1 MVPGAVLAQVWPLL
15 AFLGLLVAAAL
26 AYAVRSGD
34 GVPLE
39 LSWGLFLLAGPGV
52 VGSFVLHEGAHVV
65 ALRGAPGVTHV
76 AVERTLLRI
85 SVVPIGDLSPN
96 RAAGV
101 AAAGPGACVLVGAA
115 LWAGGVP
122 AAWCW
127 CYLAHGAMLLP
138 VFGDGRTLVRSLAL
152 RSSRSRR
159 PLRAAWRRSAGRRS
173 PRAPRASGAPGA
185 SRAGHPVRPPTR
197 RPRS

>member
-1 MVPGAVLAQVWPLL
+1 MVPRAVVGQVWPLL
-15 AFLGLLVAAAL
+15 AFIGVLVAASL

-76 AVERTLLRI
+76 AVERTLLRV
-85 SVVPIGDLSPN
+85 SVVPVGEVTPS

-101 AAAGPGACVLVGAA
+101 AVAGPGACVLVGVA
-115 LWAGGVP
+115 LWALGVP

-138 VFGDGRTLVRSLAL
+138 FFGDGRTLVRSLA
-152 RSSRSRR
+152 R
-159 PLRAAWRRSAGRRS
+159 P
-173 PRAPRASGAPGA
+173 
-185 SRAGHPVRPPTR
+185 
-197 RPRS
+197 